1 MLRYASH
8 FFVANVRK
16 TRSPYV
22 PLLND
27 GFPQQLAKVSKLRPE
42 TKLELLPD
50 ITQHAYNTRRLHSH
64 TRHRRNAAFTR
75 GVPVS
80 TEQTRRE
87 GRCFARLS
95 SFGELKGNRGPVIP
109 TTSDGAS

>member
-22 PLLND
+22 PLLSN
-27 GFPQQLAKVSKLRPE
+27 GFLQQLAKVSKLRPE

-50 ITQHAYNTRRLHSH
+50 ITQHAYNTRRLHSL
-64 TRHRRNAAFTR
+64 N
-75 GVPVS
+75 
-80 TEQTRRE
+80 
-87 GRCFARLS
+87 
-95 SFGELKGNRGPVIP
+95 
-109 TTSDGAS
+109 